1 VRIREQ
7 GPVAQRRA
15 ADPCSVGPPPA
26 GDQIDPPRG
35 SALHRERTMAF
46 CPNCGEEN
54 DDDAKFC
61 KNCGRGLSDVAD
73 ARAAMAPPPYAGGAQ
88 ADAQGRMIADDGLPV
103 GQDLDG
109 EPGGERLLWTGR
121 PNFLTSP
128 IQAIISRY
136 KVTNERLINE
146 RGFITKHTEQIDLFR
161 VNDVLIRQGLLQRM
175 LGLGDVT
182 VVSSDQ
188 SSPNRKLL
196 DISNPQRVGDIIRQ
210 AARAEEQRRRVFRQE
225 AV

>member
-1 VRIREQ
+1 
-7 GPVAQRRA
+7 
-15 ADPCSVGPPPA
+15 
-26 GDQIDPPRG
+26 
-35 SALHRERTMAF
+35 MAF

-61 KNCGRGLSDVAD
+61 KKCGRELADVAD
-73 ARAAMAPPPYAGGAQ
+73 ARAAMAPPQYAGGAQ
-88 ADAQGRMIADDGLPV
+88 TDAQGRLIADDGLPV

-128 IQAIISRY
+128 IQYLVSRY

-161 VNDVLIRQGLLQRM
+161 VNDVEIRQGLLQRI
-175 LGLGDVT
+175 LGLGNVI

-196 DISNPQRVGDIIRQ
+196 DISNPQRVGDIVRQ

>member
-1 VRIREQ
+1 
-7 GPVAQRRA
+7 
-15 ADPCSVGPPPA
+15 
-26 GDQIDPPRG
+26 
-35 SALHRERTMAF
+35 MAF
-46 CPNCGEEN
+46 CPNCGHEN

-61 KNCGRGLSDVAD
+61 DNCGRQLGDVAD
-73 ARAAMAPPPYAGGAQ
+73 ARAAMAPPPFGGTQ
-88 ADAQGRMIADDGLPV
+88 TDSQGNVIADDGLPA
-103 GQDLDG
+103 GKDLDG
-109 EPGGERLLWTGR
+109 APGGERLLWSGR

-128 IQAIISRY
+128 IQALVSRY

-146 RGFITKHTEQIDLFR
+146 RGFISKHTEQIDLFR
-161 VNDVLIRQGLLQRM
+161 VNDVQIRQGLLQRM

-196 DISNPQRVGDIIRQ
+196 DVSNPQRVGDIIRQ

>member
-1 VRIREQ
+1 MV
-7 GPVAQRRA
+7 
-15 ADPCSVGPPPA
+15 
-26 GDQIDPPRG
+26 
-35 SALHRERTMAF
+35 F

-54 DDDAKFC
+54 EADAKFC
-61 KNCGRGLSDVAD
+61 KNCGREMADVAD
-73 ARAAMAPPPYAGGAQ
+73 ARTAMAPPQYGGGTRT
-88 ADAQGRMIADDGLPV
+88 DTQGRVIADDGLPV

-136 KVTNERLINE
+136 KVTNERFINE
-146 RGFITKHTEQIDLFR
+146 RGFVTKHTEQIDLFR

>member
-1 VRIREQ
+1 
-7 GPVAQRRA
+7 
-15 ADPCSVGPPPA
+15 
-26 GDQIDPPRG
+26 
-35 SALHRERTMAF
+35 MAF

-54 DDDAKFC
+54 DDNAKFC
-61 KNCGRGLSDVAD
+61 KKCGRELADVAD
-73 ARAAMAPPPYAGGAQ
+73 ARAAMAPPQFGGAQ
-88 ADAQGRMIADDGLPV
+88 TDAQGRLIADDGLPV

-128 IQAIISRY
+128 IQYLVSRY

-161 VNDVLIRQGLLQRM
+161 VNDVEIRQGLLQRI
-175 LGLGDVT
+175 LGLGNVI

-196 DISNPQRVGDIIRQ
+196 DISNPQRVGDIVRQ